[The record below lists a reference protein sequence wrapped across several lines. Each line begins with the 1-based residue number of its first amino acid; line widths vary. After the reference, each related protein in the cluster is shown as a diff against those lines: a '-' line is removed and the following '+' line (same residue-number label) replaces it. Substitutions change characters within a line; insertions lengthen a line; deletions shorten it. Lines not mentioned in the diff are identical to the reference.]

1 MKIMICGSMA
11 FAKDMV
17 KIKNQLAKM
26 GHQANLP
33 HGTEPHLKDKE
44 FVDKLDDNYEYCIK
58 NNIMKKCFD
67 QVAESDAVL
76 VLNLTRNGV
85 DGYIG
90 VSALMEMGVAH
101 HLNKKIFLFNK
112 IPDYKNQRWAHEVSI
127 MQPKILDGDLTKI
140 K

>member
-1 MKIMICGSMA
+1 MA

-17 KIKNQLAKM
+17 RVKNQLAKM

-76 VLNLTRNGV
+76 FKFRKKRN
-85 DGYIG
+85 IG
-90 VSALMEMGVAH
+90 VYRSFCING
-101 HLNKKIFLFNK
+101 NGSCSSFKKKDFFI
-112 IPDYKNQRWAHEVSI
+112 
-127 MQPKILDGDLTKI
+127 
-140 K
+140 